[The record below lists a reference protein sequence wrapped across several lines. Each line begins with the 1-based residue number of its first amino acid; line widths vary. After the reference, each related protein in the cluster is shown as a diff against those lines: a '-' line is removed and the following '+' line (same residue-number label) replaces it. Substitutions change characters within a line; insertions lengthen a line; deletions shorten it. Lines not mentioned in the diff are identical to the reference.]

1 MTAASIALAPS
12 PVSQSAIIGCA
23 AVRALYTELAL
34 FPKPGLVSPVD
45 SGAHH
50 DMDMTIFLRSLFALR
65 GYFCAIAAAGETG
78 ADFATLQALGIAAER
93 RMLRATR
100 GINTHRG
107 AIFSLG
113 LLAAAAG
120 TLRAGVGRS
129 QAMRWAAASPNAGG
143 RRLFAA
149 GVQPGYSH
157 GRDAVRRYGV
167 RGARDEAAAGFPLL
181 FDLAL
186 PTLVQSLSCCN
197 AEAALVQTCSQSWPN
212 SMIRTCSIAAGPRA
226 WRSCERRRAF
236 LLAGGVEA
244 DGWREQV
251 LVLHL
256 ACVARRLPGRRRRY
270 ACCGCLRPRFAGTRT
285 RGLGH
290 PCPGQGAQHLGMLD
304 PIRGEPEGRTPA
316 H

>member
-12 PVSQSAIIGCA
+12 PGSQSALIGRA

-50 DMDMTIFLRSLFALR
+50 DMDMTILLRSLFELR
-65 GYFCAIAAAGETG
+65 GYFCAIAAAGEAE
-78 ADFATLQALGIAAER
+78 ADFAALQALGIAAER
-93 RMLRATR
+93 RLLLATR

-113 LLAAAAG
+113 LLAAAAAS
-120 TLRAGVGRS
+120 LRAAGVSIAGR
-129 QAMRWAAASPNAGG
+129 ALGRCIAERWGPAIVS
-143 RRLFAA
+143 A
-149 GVQPGYSH
+149 GVQPGCSH

-186 PTLVQSLSCCN
+186 PTLVQSLSCFD
-197 AEAALVQTCSQSWPN
+197 AEAALVQTLFAIMAELDDTNLLHRGGSEGLAFV
-212 SMIRTCSIAAGPRA
+212 REEA
-226 WRSCERRRAF
+226 RAF

-244 DGWREQV
+244 DGWRERA

-256 ACVARRLPGRRRRY
+256 ACVARRLSPGG
-270 ACCGCLRPRFAGTRT
+270 AADMLAAAVFVHDLRTG
-285 RGLGH
+285 
-290 PCPGQGAQHLGMLD
+290 PGNAW
-304 PIRGEPEGRTPA
+304 A
-316 H
+316 

>member
-1 MTAASIALAPS
+1 VIAASIALAPS
-12 PVSQSAIIGCA
+12 PASQSAIIGRA

-34 FPKPGLVSPVD
+34 FPKPGLVSPLD

-50 DMDMTIFLRSLFALR
+50 DMDMTILLRSLFALR
-65 GYFCAIAAAGETG
+65 GYFCAVAAAGEAG

-120 TLRAGVGRS
+120 TLRAGGASIAGHALGRCI
-129 QAMRWAAASPNAGG
+129 AERWGPAI
-143 RRLFAA
+143 FAA

-157 GRDAVRRYGV
+157 GREAVCRYGV

-186 PTLVQSLSCCN
+186 PTLVQSLSYCN
-197 AEAALVQTCSQSWPN
+197 AEAALVQTLFAIMAELDDTNLLHRGGSEGLAFV
-212 SMIRTCSIAAGPRA
+212 REEA
-226 WRSCERRRAF
+226 RAF
-236 LLAGGVEA
+236 LVAGGVQA
-244 DGWREQV
+244 DGWRERA
-251 LVLHL
+251 LALHL
-256 ACVARRLPGRRRRY
+256 ACVAHRLSPGG
-270 ACCGCLRPRFAGTRT
+270 AADMLAAAAFVHDLRTG
-285 RGLGH
+285 
-290 PCPGQGAQHLGMLD
+290 PGNAW
-304 PIRGEPEGRTPA
+304 A
-316 H
+316 